1 MPVIKKTPIEISN
14 EASKMDKYTYYDYV
28 AAVLLLYLFNLIEK

>member
-14 EASKMDKYTYYDYV
+14 EASKMDKYIMIMLPLYYYYTY
-28 AAVLLLYLFNLIEK
+28 LI